1 MSGNPCNEVHS
12 KFDRSVSLLAW
23 AYNEEEL
30 IGDFLDRAVAML
42 EQCVADWEIVLVN
55 DCSTDRTLEI
65 ANARAAQEPRIR
77 IISHKRNLNVGWA
90 CRTAIKNAQNDIVF
104 WQTVDWSYDL
114 SNLRIFLELTKHFD
128 VVQGIRPTPIRLFS
142 YIPLIRSIYRVRSRS
157 DGLRA
162 AVVSL
167 ANYYLLRILYGLNF
181 HDFQNVTFYPRHL
194 VQSLNLVGTSAF
206 VNPEMLIKAHAGG
219 ATFLE
224 VPIHFIP
231 RMAGDAK
238 GIKSAAVLRAV
249 KDVFLNWFRWGLQ
262 LRLHR
267 CRNNSK
273 TIKRVAEPFFLEDE
287 LLRIVLPLFKYFRP
301 NAEARCEWLA
311 PADRAGK

>member
-1 MSGNPCNEVHS
+1 MTGNTCAAPYE
-12 KFDRSVSLLAW
+12 KFDQSVSLLAW

-42 EQCVADWEIVLVN
+42 EECVADWEIVLIN
-55 DCSTDRTLEI
+55 DCSTDSTLEI
-65 ANARAAQEPRIR
+65 ASARAAREPRIR

-90 CRTAIKNAQNDIVF
+90 CRTAISSARNDIVF

-114 SNLRIFLELTKHFD
+114 TNLRIFLELTKHFD

-181 HDFQNVTFYPRHL
+181 HDFQNVTFYPRGL

-206 VNPEMLIKAHAGG
+206 VNPEMLIKAHATG
-219 ATFLE
+219 AAFLE
-224 VPIHFIP
+224 VPIRFIP

-238 GIKSAAVLRAV
+238 GIKPAAVLRAA
-249 KDVFLNWFRWGLQ
+249 KDVFLNWFRWGLS

-267 CRNNSK
+267 RRNNPVA
-273 TIKRVAEPFFLEDE
+273 IKRVAEPFSLDDE
-287 LLRIVLPLFKYFRP
+287 LLKIVLPLFKDFRP
-301 NAEARCEWLA
+301 NSNSR
-311 PADRAGK
+311 